1 MTELKKKSIT
11 KGKKGPNEKKPTLW
25 ITIII
30 HNATRCG
37 ETMFYLHLLALFII
51 KFLLSF
57 FFFVWFYS
65 LELFI
70 ILAMFF
76 ANLPLPFPYKYSINS
91 MCYSFKYF
99 YY

>member
-37 ETMFYLHLLALFII
+37 ETMFSLHLLALFII

-57 FFFVWFYS
+57 FFLYGFIVWNYLLYLQCF
-65 LELFI
+65 LLTCRCLFLI
-70 ILAMFF
+70 NIL
-76 ANLPLPFPYKYSINS
+76 
-91 MCYSFKYF
+91 
-99 YY
+99 